1 MAPSLTLRDGD
12 LLPYL
17 IGIAAGTAA
26 TAGAG
31 IPGSA
36 GAAILVVFCRIAT
49 RFLSERFGWPQ
60 ANDEKSLPLLSGA
73 ARDVA
78 FEDELAVLRSLVER
92 LTKENATLVEENAT
106 LRHRAAQPRAR
117 SVRLP
122 EAAEATVAPSA
133 APAAWV
139 AIARKPTRSVSRLA
153 RLEPFSDKEMR
164 GSSSGSSNDPTTDPT
179 FKSRLGSRMATA
191 AIAERV
197 AAEAEASE
205 SSLSSQLHVTIEN
218 DADETCTVVRIMAPN
233 RARLLADLSS
243 ALSGLGLSI
252 VKAQIA
258 TIGTRAQN
266 TFFLQEVVYPEGG
279 RKVWGTERLSAI
291 EGRLRQFF
299 RNQAM
304 QRLLKAK
311 TLGDL
316 AEAGAPRVHAGRH
329 DAPSWAQLVES
340 LPSSSGVYCGS
351 SAGAVSGAEA
361 EAGAVSGEDAASGAA
376 AGEPYEA
383 RLLAGLAA
391 AFRSEWG
398 GTRGALPPSLAHQLA
413 RDVLPRMARGYL
425 NADEKA
431 PYDMDAEWLLLLEGN
446 AAVTCAPYRP
456 SQSITP
462 MGPERRGFAEPRDS
476 NGSED
481 LTDLSSSDRRSSGL
495 TDWDVDTSELTL
507 GPGTVLWSLA
517 HTLDGGASLTPPS
530 LTPPGGASLTPYAD
544 ETPNGIAHFRWY
556 GLRCPPGTARVP
568 LRLLH
573 KSQLR
578 SLLVSLRET
587 LAHAHAA
594 KLAELPLFAPL
605 TTNELLALCRRATE
619 VELPPRHNLRPIV
632 APNLATETALV
643 KPLAPETLP
652 NDAFAVVLSGD
663 VLLVVET
670 SDTSAASAEAAAE
683 ASAEAPIDVITLAC
697 AASGVPMVA
706 PSGSPN
712 TARPSSPN
720 TAPSEL
726 AIHRLSVG
734 SVLGETGQLLPVR
747 EGATQGAVMG
757 GGGAVLGGEGAVLG
771 GSGAVLGGSG
781 AVLGEGPLKIR
792 AGAQGCVLLCWRRE
806 ATVQQSLARLSRLL
820 EQVGATDDEH

>member
-31 IPGSA
+31 VAGSA

-92 LTKENATLVEENAT
+92 LTKENATLVEENAM
-106 LRHRAAQPRAR
+106 LRNRAAQPRAR

-122 EAAEATVAPSA
+122 EAAEAT
-133 APAAWV
+133 V

-299 RNQAM
+299 RHQAM

-351 SAGAVSGAEA
+351 SAGAVSGGTGAVSGGTGAVSGAEA
-361 EAGAVSGEDAASGAA
+361 EAGAVLGADAASGAA
-376 AGEPYEA
+376 AGEAYEA

-391 AFRSEWG
+391 AFRAEWG

-462 MGPERRGFAEPRDS
+462 TGPERRGFAEQRDS

-481 LTDLSSSDRRSSGL
+481 LTDSASSDRRSSGL

-507 GPGTVLWSLA
+507 GLGTVLWSLA

-530 LTPPGGASLTPYAD
+530 LTPPGGASFTPYAD

-556 GLRCPPGTARVP
+556 GLR
-568 LRLLH
+568 
-573 KSQLR
+573 
-578 SLLVSLRET
+578 
-587 LAHAHAA
+587 
-594 KLAELPLFAPL
+594 
-605 TTNELLALCRRATE
+605 
-619 VELPPRHNLRPIV
+619 
-632 APNLATETALV
+632 
-643 KPLAPETLP
+643 
-652 NDAFAVVLSGD
+652 
-663 VLLVVET
+663 
-670 SDTSAASAEAAAE
+670 
-683 ASAEAPIDVITLAC
+683 
-697 AASGVPMVA
+697 
-706 PSGSPN
+706 
-712 TARPSSPN
+712 
-720 TAPSEL
+720 
-726 AIHRLSVG
+726 
-734 SVLGETGQLLPVR
+734 
-747 EGATQGAVMG
+747 
-757 GGGAVLGGEGAVLG
+757 
-771 GSGAVLGGSG
+771 
-781 AVLGEGPLKIR
+781 
-792 AGAQGCVLLCWRRE
+792 
-806 ATVQQSLARLSRLL
+806 
-820 EQVGATDDEH
+820 

>member
-31 IPGSA
+31 VAGSA

-106 LRHRAAQPRAR
+106 LRNRAAQPRAR

-122 EAAEATVAPSA
+122 EAAEAT
-133 APAAWV
+133 V

-351 SAGAVSGAEA
+351 SAGAVSGGAGAVSGAEA
-361 EAGAVSGEDAASGAA
+361 EAGAVLGADAASGAA
-376 AGEPYEA
+376 AGAAHEA

-391 AFRSEWG
+391 AFRAEWG
-398 GTRGALPPSLAHQLA
+398 GTRGALPPSLARQLA

-462 MGPERRGFAEPRDS
+462 TGPERRGFAEQRDS

-481 LTDLSSSDRRSSGL
+481 LTDSASSDRRSSGL

-507 GPGTVLWSLA
+507 GLGTVLWSLA

-530 LTPPGGASLTPYAD
+530 LTPPGGASFTPYAD

-556 GLRCPPGTARVP
+556 GLRCPPGTVRVP

-619 VELPPRHNLRPIV
+619 VELPPRHNLRPII

-643 KPLAPETLP
+643 KPLAPDTLP
-652 NDAFAVVLSGD
+652 NDAFAVVLNGD

-670 SDTSAASAEAAAE
+670 SAVLGESIAAPAASAE
-683 ASAEAPIDVITLAC
+683 AEAPIDVITLAC
-697 AASGVPMVA
+697 AASGAPMVA
-706 PSGSPN
+706 PSGSPS

-747 EGATQGAVMG
+747 EGATQGAGMG
-757 GGGAVLGGEGAVLG
+757 GGGAVLGGDGAVL
-771 GSGAVLGGSG
+771 SGSG